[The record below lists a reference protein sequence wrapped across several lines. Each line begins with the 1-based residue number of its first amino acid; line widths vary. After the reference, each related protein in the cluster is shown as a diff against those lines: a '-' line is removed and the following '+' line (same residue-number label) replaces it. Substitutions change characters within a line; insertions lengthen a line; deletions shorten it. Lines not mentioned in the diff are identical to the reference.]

1 MLTKKVRNQDHYQPR
16 KEKLRATL
24 QKPLQWNTVERSLMA
39 QHLQDK
45 LRLQL
50 IAVPE
55 MVLLLLD
62 AITDEAALSSL
73 YHQYHHNDYMY

>member
-1 MLTKKVRNQDHYQPR
+1 
-16 KEKLRATL
+16 
-24 QKPLQWNTVERSLMA
+24 MA

-45 LRLQL
+45 VRLQL

-73 YHQYHHNDYMY
+73 YHQYYCNDYMY